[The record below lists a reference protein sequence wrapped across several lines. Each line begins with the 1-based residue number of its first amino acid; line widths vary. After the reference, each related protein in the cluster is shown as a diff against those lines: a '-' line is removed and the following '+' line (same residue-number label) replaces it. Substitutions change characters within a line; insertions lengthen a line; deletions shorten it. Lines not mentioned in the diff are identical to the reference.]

1 VKGRGVEKNVYE
13 AARWFRRSAEQ
24 GDSDAQLQLG
34 ILYSSNTGIRVDY
47 AESAKWFLASAKQG
61 NGYAQ
66 LFIGLCYEKG
76 AGVNRD
82 KDEAIYWYQ
91 KAAAQGHRE
100 ASEGIERC
108 KNPFVRFADFVD
120 SAFKSAAEGAENLW
134 NGLPPEVKEG
144 IIKGAV
150 KGFMQ
155 GLMEEK

>member
-1 VKGRGVEKNVYE
+1 M
-13 AARWFRRSAEQ
+13 
-24 GDSDAQLQLG
+24 
-34 ILYSSNTGIRVDY
+34 LYSSNTGIRVDY
-47 AESAKWFLASAKQG
+47 VESARWFLASAKQG

-120 SAFKSAAEGAENLW
+120 SGFKSFANWWDSEESKG
-134 NGLPPEVKEG
+134 VKKAMIE
-144 IIKGAV
+144 GAV
-150 KGFMQ
+150 KGFMK
-155 GLMEEK
+155 GLIE